1 MSWINSEIFQSAKLR
16 SKITDKVMTR
26 TEFLKDV
33 GLAEFTEEKYQD
45 YLKIMKNRE
54 LILNKGNLFS
64 EENQKV

>member
-1 MSWINSEIFQSAKLR
+1 MSWINSEIFQSAELR

>member
-16 SKITDKVMTR
+16 SKITDRVMTR
-26 TEFLKDV
+26 SEYLKDV
-33 GLAEFTEEKYQD
+33 SLAEFTEEKYQD

-64 EENQKV
+64 EENEKV

>member
-1 MSWINSEIFQSAKLR
+1 MLTFQQVNEASADNEKMLP
-16 SKITDKVMTR
+16 KIYR
-26 TEFLKDV
+26 CCHCGEDV

-45 YLKIMKNRE
+45 YLKIKKNME

>member
-16 SKITDKVMTR
+16 SKITDRVMTR
-26 TEFLKDV
+26 SEYLKDV
-33 GLAEFTEEKYQD
+33 SLAEFTEEKYQD

>member
-16 SKITDKVMTR
+16 SKITDKIMR
-26 TEFLKDV
+26 RSEYLKDV